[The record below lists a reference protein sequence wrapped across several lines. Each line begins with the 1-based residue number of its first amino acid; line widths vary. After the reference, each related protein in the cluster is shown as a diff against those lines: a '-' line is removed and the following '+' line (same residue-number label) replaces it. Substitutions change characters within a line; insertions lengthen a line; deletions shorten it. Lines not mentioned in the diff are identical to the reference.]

1 MGSTTKTT
9 EYIDNT
15 TEATMP
21 GFQEEYIT
29 GTVLPKAK
37 EIGAAEYNPY
47 SGSRVAELSDMERN
61 ALEGYGGLNFGGDA
75 YKAAGDVYS
84 GLSARTPQE
93 QANQILQYQNQFT
106 SGVIDPTLAAME
118 RQRGKDIVGEQG
130 QITGANAFGNSRRDV
145 FQGERAGEYDARM
158 GQTLAQLNQQGLQY
172 GTGRAAAEDQL
183 RMQAAGSMAGNAG
196 SALQSAMAGLGSQL
210 TAGSVER
217 GTTQAELDAAYE
229 EYLMSMQ
236 YPLTQL
242 TALQGGAAAIPAG
255 FGTTNVSGTSM
266 GTSSAS
272 GAGNTLAALG
282 SFGQGLGAMY
292 PQPGCWVARE
302 VYGVHD
308 PKWTEFREWMFT
320 KSPDWFRNAYMKY
333 GERAA
338 AVVKRLPFL
347 KAIIRPF
354 MDAKRKSLGYK

>member
-9 EYIDNT
+9 EYVDNT
-15 TEATMP
+15 STANMLP
-21 GFQEEYIT
+21 FQEDYIKN
-29 GTVLPKAK
+29 TVLPKAK
-37 EIGAAEYNPY
+37 DIGGAEYDPY
-47 SGSRVAELSDMERN
+47 AGDRVAGLSDLERQ
-61 ALEGYGGLNFGGDA
+61 AVTGYGGLDMGADQYA
-75 YKAAGDVYS
+75 AAGNVYS
-84 GLSARTPQE
+84 GLANRTPQD
-93 QANQILQYQNQFT
+93 QAAQIADYQNQFT
-106 SGVIDPTLAAME
+106 SGVIDPTMAAME

-130 QITGANAFGNSRRDV
+130 QITDANAFGNSRRDV

-158 GQTLAQLNQQGLQY
+158 GQTLAGLQQQGLQY
-172 GTGRAAAEDQL
+172 GTGRSAAEDQL

-196 SALQSAMAGLGSQL
+196 SALQTQMAGLGSQL

-217 GTTQAELDAAYE
+217 GTSQAELDAAYE

-236 YPLTQL
+236 FPLTQL
-242 TALQGGAAAIPAG
+242 TALQGGAASIPAG
-255 FGTTNVSGTSM
+255 FGTTNVSGTTM
-266 GTSSAS
+266 GSSRTS

-282 SFGQGLGAMY
+282 SFGQGLGAM
-292 PQPGCWVARE
+292 CWVARE